1 MFGQTAQAKLW
12 KVGTT
17 ILVWWLFMGLLAP
30 SMAYAGEV
38 WVVPVKGT
46 IEWGLAGFVR
56 RAVDQATDAS
66 ASAILLEINT
76 FGGRVDAATE
86 IRDTILASRVP
97 VIAYV
102 TERAWSAGAL
112 IAMAAEYL
120 VMAPGSSIGA
130 AEPRPAEE
138 KTISAVRAEFEATA
152 QGRGR
157 DPQIAAAM
165 VDKDIVISGI
175 VGEGKILTLSANQ
188 AADHGFAD
196 FVAPNRSDVLRRLS
210 YGDQNINELR
220 PTWAERVAGFVTQPV
235 MSSLLLTLGFAGLV
249 LEILT
254 PGFGVPGTI
263 GTISLVLFFGG
274 RLVTGLAGW
283 EGAMLFVAGFILL
296 LMEVFVIPGFGVAG
310 VLGVGGIFGSIVLS
324 YATTEAGLTSLA
336 VALLV
341 TVLIVVVGWKYFR
354 RSSAWQ
360 RLVLSTVIDETSKPK
375 AALLVQGLQGKEG
388 KALTPLRPAGIVD
401 IDGNRV
407 DAVTEGGFVPKDSL
421 VKVVDT
427 TGNRVLV
434 KAIVPDE
441 TND

>member
-1 MFGQTAQAKLW
+1 MSGQRGKGLLGKIGIAMFVCW
-12 KVGTT
+12 VC
-17 ILVWWLFMGLLAP
+17 MGLSVP
-30 SMAYAGEV
+30 TMAQTGEV
-38 WVVPVKGT
+38 WVVPIKGT
-46 IEWGLAGFVR
+46 IEWGLAGFVN
-56 RAVDQATDAS
+56 RAVGEATDAG

-86 IRDTILASRVP
+86 IRDTILASRIP

-112 IAMAAEYL
+112 IAMAGEHL
-120 VMAPGSSIGA
+120 VMAPSSSIGA

-152 QGRGR
+152 QGKGR
-157 DPQIAAAM
+157 DPKIAAAM
-165 VDKDIVISGI
+165 VDKDVVIEGL
-175 VGEGKILTLSANQ
+175 VGEGKLLTLSANQ
-188 AADHGFAD
+188 AIEYGFAD
-196 FVAPNRSDVLRRLS
+196 FVSSSRADVLQKLGF
-210 YGDQNINELR
+210 GDSKLHELF
-220 PTWAERVAGFVTQPV
+220 PTLAEKVAGFVTQPV
-235 MSSLLLTLGFAGLV
+235 MSSLLLSLGFAGLV

-263 GTISLVLFFGG
+263 GVVSLVLFFGG

-283 EGAMLFVAGFILL
+283 EVAMLFLAGFILL
-296 LMEVFVIPGFGVAG
+296 LIEVFVIPGFGVAG
-310 VLGVGGIFGSIVLS
+310 ILGLGGIFGSIVLS

-341 TVLIVVVGWKYFR
+341 TILIVVVGWKYFR

-360 RLVLSTVIDETSKPK
+360 RLVLHTVIAETTEPEV
-375 AALLVQGLQGKEG
+375 ATVTHDLEGKTG

-401 IDGNRV
+401 VDGERI
-407 DAVTEGGFVPKDSL
+407 DAVTEGGFVAKDSL
-421 VKVVDT
+421 VRVVEI

-434 KAIVPDE
+434 KAIVPDDKD
-441 TND
+441 N

>member
-1 MFGQTAQAKLW
+1 
-12 KVGTT
+12 
-17 ILVWWLFMGLLAP
+17 
-30 SMAYAGEV
+30 
-38 WVVPVKGT
+38 
-46 IEWGLAGFVR
+46 
-56 RAVDQATDAS
+56 
-66 ASAILLEINT
+66 
-76 FGGRVDAATE
+76 
-86 IRDTILASRVP
+86 
-97 VIAYV
+97 
-102 TERAWSAGAL
+102 
-112 IAMAAEYL
+112 
-120 VMAPGSSIGA
+120 
-130 AEPRPAEE
+130 
-138 KTISAVRAEFEATA
+138 
-152 QGRGR
+152 
-157 DPQIAAAM
+157 
-165 VDKDIVISGI
+165 
-175 VGEGKILTLSANQ
+175 
-188 AADHGFAD
+188 
-196 FVAPNRSDVLRRLS
+196 
-210 YGDQNINELR
+210 
-220 PTWAERVAGFVTQPV
+220 VAGFVTQPV

-283 EGAMLFVAGFILL
+283 EVAMLFVAGFILL

-375 AALLVQGLQGKEG
+375 AAFLVQGLQGKEG